1 MSFTLPDST
10 VPMTPDAVI
19 QHTRAWVTR
28 AVVGLNL
35 CPFAKAPLVK
45 GQVRFVASG
54 ARDLPALLLHLAD
67 ELRFLARAD
76 PAETETTLLIHPHV
90 LAAFTDFNQALDAV
104 DSLVDALG
112 LEGELQV
119 ASFHPQ
125 YQFAGTDAHDMAN
138 ATNRSPY
145 PTLHLLREDSIDRAV
160 EAFPEPE
167 EIVDANL
174 HTLEALGA
182 EGWAALVEQCR
193 IDATQTSEQLAQPEP
208 SDQPEA
214 NASPKPL

>member
-1 MSFTLPDST
+1 
-10 VPMTPDAVI
+10 
-19 QHTRAWVTR
+19 
-28 AVVGLNL
+28 VVLRRGTERD
-35 CPFAKAPLVK
+35 P
-45 GQVRFVASG
+45 
-54 ARDLPALLLHLAD
+54 ARERSLGELPALLTV
-67 ELRFLARAD
+67 E
-76 PAETETTLLIHPHV
+76 EIV
-90 LAAFTDFNQALDAV
+90 V
-104 DSLVDALG
+104 DGFSKRRSDTIDALG